1 MKTATNE
8 AIECFHNS
16 RLIRQIQQNNLQK
29 FWDLSRDWTQI
40 VCLAVSHFN
49 HYIRVFCVLL
59 WGWNWILFVHGLF
72 CLFLSN
78 SSNWTKNSLFSCFS
92 DLSDYLNSLNLVNFL
107 SIRENSNDCSVNED
121 LLLQLALGFNCH
133 HCLGSYFLP
142 LLKKAKKPALLF

>member
-1 MKTATNE
+1 MNPVRAWV
-8 AIECFHNS
+8 I
-16 RLIRQIQQNNLQK
+16 
-29 FWDLSRDWTQI
+29 LSI
-40 VCLAVSHFN
+40 
-49 HYIRVFCVLL
+49 
-59 WGWNWILFVHGLF
+59 
-72 CLFLSN
+72 LSN

-142 LLKKAKKPALLF
+142 LLKKRRNLPYYSKASVSLNCRIKGTGSLYLCGPMYQNKCGHALIRAKPD